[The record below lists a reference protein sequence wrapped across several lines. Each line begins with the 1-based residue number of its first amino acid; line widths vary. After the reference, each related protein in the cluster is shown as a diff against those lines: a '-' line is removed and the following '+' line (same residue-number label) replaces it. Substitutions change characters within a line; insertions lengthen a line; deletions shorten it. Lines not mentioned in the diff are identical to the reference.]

1 MKDRFDALSEYLLDN
16 SFFLE
21 QAVELMERTLVERAL
36 RRTDGNQSKASK
48 MLGIHRNT
56 LQRKMVEFQLAGKRI
71 RRKPM
76 AKSSGKPSK
85 RAAS

>member
-1 MKDRFDALSEYLLDN
+1 MKDRFDALSEFLLDN

-21 QAVELMERTLVERAL
+21 QAVELMERTLIERAL
-36 RRTDGNQSKASK
+36 RRTGGNQSAASK

-56 LQRKMVEFQLAGKRI
+56 LQRKMVEFQLEGKRV

-76 AKSSGKPSK
+76 AKSPGRISK